1 MTGRDREGEGV
12 TATRDGVLDA
22 LREVLDPELGINVV
36 DLGLVYAVEVGDGEA
51 RVTMTMTSAAC
62 PLHAYL
68 TSAAEDAIRRRVPAV
83 RSVSVEMVWDPPW
96 QPEMMSEAAHRQ
108 LG

>member
-1 MTGRDREGEGV
+1 M
-12 TATRDGVLDA
+12 TATRDDVLDA

-36 DLGLVYAVEVGDGEA
+36 DLGLVYGVEVRDGEA
-51 RVTMTMTSAAC
+51 RVTMTMTSPAC

-68 TSAAEDAIRRRVPAV
+68 TSAAEAAIRHRVPAI
-83 RSVSVEMVWDPPW
+83 RSVTIEMVWDPPW
-96 QPEMMSEAAHRQ
+96 QREMMSEAARRQ